1 MLCLPKLKNA
11 RFCRGLGCRMVK
23 AILFFLLVMVI
34 IAMIGR
40 AIVRASGGRI
50 KPLGVAKLRACPHCG
65 RKDIVGAILGRDYCG
80 CKTK

>member
-1 MLCLPKLKNA
+1 MPCWAKLKNA
-11 RFCRGLGCRMVK
+11 RCERGLGFSMVK

-65 RKDIVGAILGRDYCG
+65 RKDIGGAILGRDFCG